1 MKGRGVTVI
10 AGTAVYT
17 GTVQAV
23 VVRVRQ
29 VLALVTQVTG
39 TAESMG
45 PYNTWNKPIK
55 TLSFLYKIYSDSTN
69 NYTEFYFDSNKVKK
83 FLIAAGFLKPL
94 K

>member
-1 MKGRGVTVI
+1 MKGGGVTVI

-39 TAESMG
+39 TAEPMG
-45 PYNTWNKPIK
+45 PYNTSPHACYLDAVARVVHCALGGPNWVD
-55 TLSFLYKIYSDSTN
+55 TLIMVESVLTVRI
-69 NYTEFYFDSNKVKK
+69 
-83 FLIAAGFLKPL
+83 
-94 K
+94 

>member
-1 MKGRGVTVI
+1 MKGGGVTVV

-29 VLALVTQVTG
+29 ILALITQVTG
-39 TAESMG
+39 TAEPMC
-45 PYNTWNKPIK
+45 PHNTCNKPIK

-69 NYTEFYFDSNKVKK
+69 NTEFYFDSNNV
-83 FLIAAGFLKPL
+83 
-94 K
+94 

>member
-1 MKGRGVTVI
+1 MKGGGVTVI

-39 TAESMG
+39 TAEPMG
-45 PYNTWNKPIK
+45 PYNT
-55 TLSFLYKIYSDSTN
+55 
-69 NYTEFYFDSNKVKK
+69 
-83 FLIAAGFLKPL
+83 
-94 K
+94 